1 MRSEL
6 NTLKKVAELIINN
19 DGGYV
24 SAKTL
29 GSVLPIEL
37 TEYHI
42 RYRTFDYINK
52 YKEAFSLYSI
62 TTEAFSLYNT
72 TLEFSIFYKDTP
84 IAFL

>member
-6 NTLKKVAELIINN
+6 NTIKKVAKLIINN

-24 SAKTL
+24 SAETL

-37 TEYHI
+37 TEFHT
-42 RYRTFDYINK
+42 RYRTVGYINK

-62 TTEAFSLYNT
+62 TTLKD
-72 TLEFSIFYKDTP
+72 SIFYKDKY

>member
-6 NTLKKVAELIINN
+6 NTIKKVAELIINN
-19 DGGYV
+19 DCGYV

-52 YKEAFSLYSI
+52 YKEAFSLY
-62 TTEAFSLYNT
+62 NT